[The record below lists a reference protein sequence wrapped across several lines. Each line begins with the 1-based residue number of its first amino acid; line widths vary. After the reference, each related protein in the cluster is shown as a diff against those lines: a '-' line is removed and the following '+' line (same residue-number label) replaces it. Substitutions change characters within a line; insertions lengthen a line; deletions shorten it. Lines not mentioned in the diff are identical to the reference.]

1 MTQKTPVIIGRADMI
16 RTIIKPYLRV
26 SVNQS
31 FAYEFHDK
39 ISKIQLEKGI
49 RTTEL
54 LLQGINK
61 ASN

>member
-1 MTQKTPVIIGRADMI
+1 MI